1 MSRSPTQARPALA
14 AALLLLGSAGIA
26 AVWALLAL
34 AWNTQAAWMAVVV
47 AVDALLV
54 LHLARVR
61 RGVLRVALAAGF
73 TALAIA
79 LANWWIAG
87 AQIGRM
93 FGLLPWEAIPR
104 TGLHYAWTLS
114 GMANGP
120 MELTWYALAL
130 LLALLAAR
138 WP

>member
-1 MSRSPTQARPALA
+1 MKPARTRLRPLLPLV
-14 AALLLLGSAGIA
+14 LLLLGSAGA
-26 AVWALLAL
+26 AAFWTLLAL
-34 AWNTQAAWMAVVV
+34 SWDRQLGWMAVVA
-47 AVDALLV
+47 AVDVALL
-54 LHLARVR
+54 LRLARVA
-61 RGVLRVALAAGF
+61 RGALRGALALAA

-93 FGLLPWEAIPR
+93 FGMLPWEAIPR

-120 MELTWYALAL
+120 VELAWYAVAL
-130 LLALLAAR
+130 VVAALAAR
-138 WP
+138 FP